1 MLNITIKVRT
11 NFMCVTSAP
20 IKQSRKQMLKN
31 ILILYMK
38 RYAFSVKLARK
49 NMYQKANWT
58 HMSNYF
64 TWVKHSNAKSV
75 MRHSTIA
82 IICIYMSKKF
92 INALNT
98 FARFAKKNSMTIK
111 LWKDIFSIFT
121 KESDL
126 IVMSAVNNFKPMQIF
141 KGINWKFI
149 KYENG
154 SLEARRNISMWYM
167 LIKAY
172 GLEKFTCG
180 NCWVQRMWQKVWSL
194 QYISILPKKKLLT
207 FDNIFM
213 STWLGGVCKN
223 MAFWVIW
230 KICRTCNP
238 AHLAVTLHPALFYH
252 QFWFE
257 LYNFG

>member
-1 MLNITIKVRT
+1 MLNITIKVRM

-20 IKQSRKQMLKN
+20 IKQSRKQMWKN

-58 HMSNYF
+58 HTSNYF

-180 NCWVQRMWQKVWSL
+180 NCWVQRMWQKVWSP
-194 QYISILPKKKLLT
+194 QYISILPKKMV
-207 FDNIFM
+207 N
-213 STWLGGVCKN
+213 
-223 MAFWVIW
+223 FWQYFYADSIRGLQ
-230 KICRTCNP
+230 KYGFLSYLKDRTCNP
-238 AHLAVTLHPALFYH
+238 AHPAVTLRLVLPPILVKK
-252 QFWFE
+252 
-257 LYNFG
+257 G